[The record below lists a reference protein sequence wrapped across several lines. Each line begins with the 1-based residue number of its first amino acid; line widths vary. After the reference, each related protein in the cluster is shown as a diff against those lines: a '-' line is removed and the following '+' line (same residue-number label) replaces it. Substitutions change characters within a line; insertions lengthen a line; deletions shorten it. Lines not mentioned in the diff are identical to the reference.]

1 MTETMTSYCA
11 LLRGIGPSNP
21 NMRNDRLREVFEH
34 LGFANVASVLS
45 SGNIVFSTDD
55 GAPTPEIEGRIQ
67 SALQSELGISGGT
80 ILRGRAECAALAA
93 RKPFGDLEHSKE
105 TYLTV
110 TFLKEHLAP
119 CPDPFPTPDMPQV
132 RIRGYDAEA
141 RAILAVVD
149 TTGSKTPDYMGW
161 LERTFSK
168 EITTRTWNTVTKILK
183 KLPAG

>member
-1 MTETMTSYCA
+1 MTSYCA
-11 LLRGIGPSNP
+11 LLRGIGPGNP

-34 LGFANVASVLS
+34 LGFAKVTSVLS

-55 GAPTPEIEGRIQ
+55 GAPMPEIEGRIQ

-80 ILRGRAECAALAA
+80 ILRSRAECAALAA
-93 RKPFGDLEHSKE
+93 KKPFGDLEHGKE

-110 TFLKEHLAP
+110 TFLKEPLDPAP
-119 CPDPFPTPDMPQV
+119 APFPVPDMEQV
-132 RIRGYDAEA
+132 RIQGYDAAA
-141 RAILAVVD
+141 RAVLAVID
-149 TTGSKTPDYMGW
+149 TTGIKTPDYMAW

-168 EITTRTWNTVTKILK
+168 EITSRTWNTVTKILR